1 MRTAEQIEENKAQ
14 RETAAPCSDH
24 QPEQQAKP
32 LPERLVK
39 FCWKKGQSGNPG
51 GRPKSDFAAE
61 FARKILLAK
70 GDEQLLDEYANGF
83 VAQLRKGNAYTFKEL
98 AERGFGKLKEV
109 KEVTYRYEDVPDA
122 DLDKRITELLGELG
136 LASQIDE
143 VGDSGAAGGAEK
155 TNGKAQDHAV
165 LP

>member
-14 RETAAPCSDH
+14 RTGESSD
-24 QPEQQAKP
+24 QLPKQVKRKLPAKMV
-32 LPERLVK
+32 E

-61 FARKILLAK
+61 FARKILEAK
-70 GDEQLLDEYANGF
+70 GDEKLLNEYANGF
-83 VAQLRKGNAYTFKEL
+83 VSQLRKGNAYTFKEL
-98 AERGFGKLKEV
+98 AERGFGKLKEI
-109 KEVTYRYEDVPDA
+109 KEVTHRYEDVPDA
-122 DLDKRITELLGELG
+122 DLDKRLTELIHDLG
-136 LASQIDE
+136 LAQQIDE
-143 VGDSGAAGGAEK
+143 AGASGTAGRAEK